1 MVVAAALLFVVGMA
15 GFTIVGHLRSDA
27 AQIVDD
33 TLPGLVYAGEIDSEL
48 SENFART
55 LLAINA
61 QSPDERAV
69 YLKKIAEGS
78 ERVDESMRGYQAG
91 IFEKHD
97 RQLFNQMGT
106 MRQKYRDVRSQVF
119 GLLNEN
125 RRDEALRLFESELLP
140 AYTAQ
145 REAGQMLF
153 KYNVTQGE
161 TGGVRIEKT
170 CRITQWAV
178 TVICMLVFVGGFF
191 TPFFAIRLPPDILR

>member
-27 AQIVDD
+27 AQIVGD

-61 QSPDERAV
+61 RSSDERAI

-78 ERVDESMRGYQAG
+78 ERVDESMRGYQSG
-91 IFEKHD
+91 ILEEYD
-97 RQLFNQMGT
+97 RQLFNHMGA
-106 MRQKYRDVRSQVF
+106 MRQKYRDIRSQVF

-125 RRDEALRLFESELLP
+125 KRDEALRLFETELLP
-140 AYTAQ
+140 AYTGQ

-153 KYNVTQGE
+153 KYNVRQGE
-161 TGGVRIEKT
+161 TRGVRIEKT
-170 CRITQWAV
+170 CRITQWTV
-178 TVICMLVFVGGFF
+178 TVICVLVFVGGFF